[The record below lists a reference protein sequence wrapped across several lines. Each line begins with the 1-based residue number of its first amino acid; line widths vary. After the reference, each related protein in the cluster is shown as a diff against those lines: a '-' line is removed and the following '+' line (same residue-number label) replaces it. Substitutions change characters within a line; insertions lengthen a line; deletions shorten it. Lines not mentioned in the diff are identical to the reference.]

1 MGFSD
6 HLRESSQR
14 VLSGSGDPPDLPE
27 ILRDDHPLE
36 NEKPGCFDHGKNVDI
51 GDDELC
57 QHV

>member
-27 ILRDDHPLE
+27 IRWDDHPLE
-36 NEKPGCFDHGKNVDI
+36 NPDVLTMEKMLTLEMMSCVNMF
-51 GDDELC
+51 E
-57 QHV
+57 